1 LIASLIQK
9 NLEVKLMSS
18 ILQRVALLVLLSA
31 VAGCATVND
40 AKDTVGGW
48 FSSSD
53 TLSATSADKPSA
65 SRTAAQS
72 LKYGATLRVSNYV
85 DQRKEKD
92 PRYLGEITVR
102 VNGISGRELI
112 MDQDV
117 ADIATS
123 AIKKRFDAD
132 GFQIMEGS
140 SAKDALFEVSGVVK
154 TLTLNL
160 RNRDEITIA
169 IETTVKDVA
178 TGKVIWSGLVTQN
191 HDRFAGV
198 AGNSK
203 EDVIAYLD
211 SELRIASG
219 KTVEAISSSLM
230 ASRPDLFNLTPG
242 TKPVK
247 GVTVYVAPG
256 LTKPVAPQMNQ
267 SYGVQQQQGS
277 EVGAS
282 TYKPHAS
289 ETAGLLLVNTNP
301 SRARVYLDDV
311 YYGLSPLRLEMEPGI
326 HAISVKQSGYKMVT
340 EKVSVRRGDNT
351 ELELTLER

>member
-1 LIASLIQK
+1 
-9 NLEVKLMSS
+9 MSS
-18 ILQRVALLVLLSA
+18 LLQRVALLVLLSA

-48 FSSSD
+48 FGGSD
-53 TLSATSADKPSA
+53 TLSATSGKKA
-65 SRTAAQS
+65 SDGQLGQS

-92 PRYLGEITVR
+92 PRYLGEVTVR

-123 AIKKRFDAD
+123 SIKKRFDTE

-140 SAKDALFEVSGVVK
+140 SAKDAIFEVSGVVK
-154 TLTLNL
+154 TLTLNIK
-160 RNRDEITIA
+160 NRDEIFIS
-169 IETTVKDVA
+169 IETTLKEVA
-178 TGKVIWSGLVTQN
+178 TGKVVWSGLVTQN

-203 EDVIAYLD
+203 DDVIAYLD

-219 KTVEAISSSLM
+219 KAVEAISSSLM
-230 ASRPDLFNLTPG
+230 ASRPELFNLTPG

-256 LTKPVAPQMNQ
+256 LTKPAAAEPVMNQ
-267 SYGVQQQQGS
+267 NYGVQQEQGR
-277 EVGAS
+277 EIGAS
-282 TYKPHAS
+282 TYRPHAS
-289 ETAGLLLVNTNP
+289 ETAGLLMVNTNP
-301 SRARVYLDDV
+301 SRARVYLDGV
-311 YYGLSPLRLEMEPGI
+311 YYGLSPLRLEMEPGV